1 MYDSVPNNN
10 MHIKTI
16 RKAREAL
23 PLTHRLNYSA
33 LTTYKDA
40 QTELALEEMYL
51 GMLSF
56 SLPLPPSHL

>member
-10 MHIKTI
+10 MHIKTV

-51 GMLSF
+51 GMLSL